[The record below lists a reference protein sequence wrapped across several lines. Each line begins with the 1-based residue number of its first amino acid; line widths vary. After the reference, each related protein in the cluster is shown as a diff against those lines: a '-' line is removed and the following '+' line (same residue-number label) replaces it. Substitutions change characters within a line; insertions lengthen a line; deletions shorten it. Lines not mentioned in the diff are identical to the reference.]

1 MASYELLATHYTHAL
16 TIANYAD
23 GQNLAIECLD
33 CFEVIID
40 YERELNNGKTF
51 TL

>member
-1 MASYELLATHYTHAL
+1 MADYATLDRHFEHLIRISSYAE
-16 TIANYAD
+16 

-40 YERELNNGKTF
+40 YERELNNGETF